1 LEDLRVQTN
10 SHLDPRYW
18 FRWDYLD
25 LTDPIALGRA
35 RTLNQQASIV
45 VVDPVS
51 LFHIV
56 SANTFRRLDKYL
68 REEHSVMVSLSP
80 VGQTGVDWFAKALQE
95 QSVPV
100 LNDYFEP
107 SIPPLGGFAKC
118 ALNVQR
124 ISDIERLVR
133 SRLGS
138 YYLAQNEAEARLAT
152 GMGRK

>member
-1 LEDLRVQTN
+1 
-10 SHLDPRYW
+10 
-18 FRWDYLD
+18 
-25 LTDPIALGRA
+25 
-35 RTLNQQASIV
+35 
-45 VVDPVS
+45 
-51 LFHIV
+51 
-56 SANTFRRLDKYL
+56 
-68 REEHSVMVSLSP
+68 MVSLSP